1 MQDLGICL
9 GPTYVKIVHKAKDR
23 LIDEEDVLEQDSWLM
38 GSLIKTS
45 EERSSWVRR
54 AVHPLKMNFIMLSGS
69 QEFSQQIHSFIQGKR
84 KVSIQ

>member
-9 GPTYVKIVHKAKDR
+9 GPTYVKIIHKAKDR
-23 LIDEEDVLEQDSWLM
+23 LIDEEDFLEQDSWLM

-45 EERSSWVRR
+45 VERSSWVRR

-69 QEFSQQIHSFIQGKR
+69 QAFSQQIHSFLHGKR
-84 KVSIQ
+84 KISIQ